1 MGCLMSMDTNGIL
14 VGYEWDTFPNF
25 NSLRNPWPLYFGE
38 LPDIFMVL
46 FHRDVLN

>member
-1 MGCLMSMDTNGIL
+1 MSMDTNGIL

-25 NSLRNPWPLYFGE
+25 NSLQNWNPWPIYFDD
-38 LPDIFMVL
+38 LPDMFMVL